1 MLPLPCHRSRRG
13 HPDVFLISERRP
25 ARVVHGALSSSTLR
39 TETIIQMLTSATAW
53 LTGGG
58 IDAFMAWVIYRD
70 LPTWSHILD
79 DKGAAHI
86 ARRVLAGTSDLVDM
100 ADTIYMP
107 TWMVGPIVKS
117 MAAATDAADSPH
129 CLAPGYKFA
138 MQHAEH
144 KTAIVHLGS
153 HWVVF
158 DLCESEATLSA
169 YDWMTKAMVLHEHAE
184 RFLHFLAVLL
194 EDSKYLAYK
203 VIIHDATSL
212 PSLPHETDSCSC
224 GVFASVFLYHRF
236 KGAKVHFAQGQMLS
250 WRLFMLHNILALR

>member
-25 ARVVHGALSSSTLR
+25 ARVVHGALSSSSTLR

-117 MAAATDAADSPH
+117 FAAATDAANSPH
-129 CLAPGYKFA
+129 CLAPGYCGIP
-138 MQHAEH
+138 
-144 KTAIVHLGS
+144 T
-153 HWVVF
+153 
-158 DLCESEATLSA
+158 
-169 YDWMTKAMVLHEHAE
+169 
-184 RFLHFLAVLL
+184 FLFLKCFCVQN
-194 EDSKYLAYK
+194 
-203 VIIHDATSL
+203 V
-212 PSLPHETDSCSC
+212 
-224 GVFASVFLYHRF
+224 
-236 KGAKVHFAQGQMLS
+236 
-250 WRLFMLHNILALR
+250 